1 MEKYH
6 SIPHQKYD
14 PQEEWL
20 GTTIFN
26 GQGYRDPTA
35 AAALANIAR
44 EEKAKRYRP
53 LIYICSPLTGDIER
67 NIRRARGYCRFT
79 VDAGAIPIA
88 PHLLFTQ
95 FLDDRDPD
103 QRSLGLLFA
112 LVLLGKCDA
121 IWVFG
126 DHISRGMSAE
136 ISKAKCKRMPIRY
149 MNDKLKEGTR
159 YA

>member
-1 MEKYH
+1 LDKYH
-6 SIPHQKYD
+6 SISHKKYD
-14 PQEEWL
+14 PQEE
-20 GTTIFN
+20 GTGTSMFN

-35 AAALANIAR
+35 NEALANITR

-67 NIRRARGYCRFT
+67 NTRRARGYCRFA
-79 VDAGAIPIA
+79 VDAGVIPIA

-95 FLDDRDPD
+95 FLDDRDPE
-103 QRSLGLLFA
+103 QRSLGMLFA

-126 DHISRGMSAE
+126 DNVSKGMSAE
-136 ISKAKCKRMPIRY
+136 IAKAKCRRMPIRY
-149 MNDKLKEGTR
+149 MNDKVKEGTR